1 MNGHWYWLP
10 ADQRGARKRTLPLHL
25 ARAGVVI
32 RTFGKRLS
40 VRWGV
45 LSIRRYVVYRA
56 ENLVDGPDNP
66 GYQAIFDGLWRAD

>member
-1 MNGHWYWLP
+1 MS
-10 ADQRGARKRTLPLHL
+10 AFDTKRTF
-25 ARAGVVI
+25 A
-32 RTFGKRLS
+32 KRLS

-56 ENLVDGPDNP
+56 ENLVDGPDDP